1 MTRPSRVGDLMSTA
15 LVFVRDTDTIALA
28 RREMRR
34 AGIHHLPVVDE
45 HQNLIGVISRTDL
58 TEGRSRPG
66 RRQRIGEIM
75 SRAVVTVTPETSI
88 TLASELMLDHVFR
101 SLPVVGSDGQLIG
114 ILTET
119 DVLRGMR
126 VLSVLPGPWN
136 LGGDPRPQPIEKSQN
151 LRALRP
157 GAMPELASALAG
169 DLTSG
174 PRRTTRTGRC
184 VLASTSWL
192 TEPRARR
199 SRAPFP

>member
-1 MTRPSRVGDLMSTA
+1 MTQPSRVGDLMSTA

-45 HQNLIGVISRTDL
+45 HQNLIGVISKTDL

-88 TLASELMLDHVFR
+88 TLASDLMLDHVFR

-126 VLSVLPGPWN
+126 VL
-136 LGGDPRPQPIEKSQN
+136 DPVP
-151 LRALRP
+151 
-157 GAMPELASALAG
+157 
-169 DLTSG
+169 SG
-174 PRRTTRTGRC
+174 NR
-184 VLASTSWL
+184 
-192 TEPRARR
+192 
-199 SRAPFP
+199 